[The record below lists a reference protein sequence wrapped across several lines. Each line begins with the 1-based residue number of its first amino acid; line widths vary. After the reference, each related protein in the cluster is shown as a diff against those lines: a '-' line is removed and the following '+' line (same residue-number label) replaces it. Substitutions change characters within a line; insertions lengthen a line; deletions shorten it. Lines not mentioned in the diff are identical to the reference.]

1 MLKQL
6 ASKPD
11 WFVIDQTTA
20 KPLWGPDW
28 ATPGLKR
35 HPREPELYLVH
46 RNQLPLLQHP
56 DAIKFCTE
64 RRAGDWRGRDLR
76 TQLLGFELR
85 TSQQQA
91 IDFIEPRRGTLLG
104 DSMRLGKTLSCIMS
118 HDPKRGPLV
127 VVAPL
132 STRGVWLGWI
142 KRVFPEVPIGIC
154 IGRKIDREKLKL
166 PIVFIHYDLIKDWQ
180 TAMPIGTLVLDEGQ
194 ALVNRST
201 KRTLAA
207 AVLASRAEKVIV
219 ATGTPIWDRPK
230 DLWSIASILAPGAWG
245 DYYAFGRRYGAPI
258 ETAYGVDFPGISN
271 ADELRTR
278 LSEVMIRRLW
288 KDVQSDLPPITRSIV
303 VSEVDEATRRKL
315 DVLAGKLKSD
325 RTNTA
330 GNLSHYRSQLCK
342 VKLKTVVEEA
352 KRTLAQGGPLVIWTW
367 HKAFAADIVKA
378 LEDPSRPQAHLIT
391 GDVSPD
397 LRDEIIGRWRNEPNG
412 VLVSTMATL
421 QVGVDLS
428 HASDAIFAELDWVP
442 PVIAQTE
449 MRTYDPKRPMCLTFV
464 VADHVIDQRIIKALI
479 SKLGSSDPVGL
490 GSAIDA
496 IEAIRDALHGPN
508 DEGDMARF
516 MDDLLASGVN

>member
-1 MLKQL
+1 MLRPL

-11 WFVIDQTTA
+11 WFVIDQATV

-46 RNQLPLLQHP
+46 RNHLPLLQHP
-56 DAIKFCTE
+56 EAIKICTE
-64 RRAGDWRGRDLR
+64 RQAGDWVARDRKTEALGFKLR
-76 TQLLGFELR
+76 T
-85 TSQQQA
+85 TQQQA

-104 DSMRLGKTLSCIMS
+104 DDMRLGKTLTAIMS
-118 HDPKRGPLV
+118 HDPARGPLV

-142 KRVFPEVPIGIC
+142 RRVFPETPIGIC
-154 IGRKIDREKLKL
+154 IGRKIDREKLGQ

-194 ALVNRST
+194 AIVRRDT
-201 KRTLAA
+201 KRTMAA
-207 AVLASRAEKVIV
+207 AVLASRAAKVII

-230 DLWSIASILAPGAWG
+230 DLWSAASILAPGAWG
-245 DYYAFGRRYGAPI
+245 DYYAFGNRYGAPV
-258 ETAYGVDFPGISN
+258 ETAYGVDFPGLSN
-271 ADELRTR
+271 ADELRAR

-288 KDVQSDLPPITRSIV
+288 KDVQSDLPPISRNIIV
-303 VSEVDEATRRKL
+303 AEVDDATRRKL
-315 DVLAGKLKSD
+315 DVLAGKLKSE

-342 VKLKTVVEEA
+342 VKLKAVVEEA
-352 KRTLAQGGPLVIWTW
+352 KRVLAQGGSLVIWTW
-367 HKAFAADIVKA
+367 HKEFAADIVKA
-378 LEDPSRPQAHLIT
+378 LEDSSRPQAHLIT
-391 GDVSPD
+391 GDVAPD
-397 LRDEIIGRWRNEPNG
+397 LRDEIIARWRDESNG
-412 VLVSTMATL
+412 VIVSTMATL

-428 HASDAIFAELDWVP
+428 HAPDAIFAELDWVP
-442 PVIAQTE
+442 AMIAQTE
-449 MRTYDPKRPMCLTFV
+449 MRTYDPQRAMRLTFV

-490 GSAIDA
+490 GAAIDA
-496 IEAIRDALHGPN
+496 IEAIRSALHGAN
-508 DEGDMARF
+508 EEGDMARF
-516 MDDLLASGVN
+516 MDDLLASEVG